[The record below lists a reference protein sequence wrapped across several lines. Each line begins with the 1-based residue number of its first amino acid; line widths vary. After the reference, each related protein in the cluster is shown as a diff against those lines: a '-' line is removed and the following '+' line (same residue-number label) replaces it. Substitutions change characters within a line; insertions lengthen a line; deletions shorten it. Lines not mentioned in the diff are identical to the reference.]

1 MAMVGYSTYWCPE
14 DDVEDDGG
22 EQAIGSDA
30 QIHGATGARVS
41 GDKEY
46 VIAKI
51 AEFATAQKGDASTAS
66 LKALL
71 LDYDSGGKGCL
82 NKDDLIRL
90 LNDAGVCVKKMGFCA
105 PQGMV
110 ASGIIDALDTT
121 GDRCVSWDEYK
132 AASGIVEEEAPPAAP
147 SEEGFIP
154 ISAAYAVPPVYRVS
168 PEAISRFKSM
178 EAQGALAVAQK
189 PKTSST
195 SAFAGLALL
204 LAIPAGIFFLAS
216 RTAKKPPEVPTP

>member
-1 MAMVGYSTYWCPE
+1 MAMVGYSIYWCPE
-14 DDVEDDGG
+14 DDLDDGD
-22 EQAIGSDA
+22 EEAVGSDT
-30 QIHGATGARVS
+30 QVRVVTKGARVG

-46 VIAKI
+46 VIGKI
-51 AEFATAQKGDASTAS
+51 AQFATAQKGDASTAN

-71 LDYDSGGKGCL
+71 LDYDSGGEGCL

-110 ASGIIDALDTT
+110 ANGIIDALDTT
-121 GDRCVSWDEYK
+121 GDRCISWDEYK
-132 AASGIVEEEAPPAAP
+132 AASGIVEEEAPPATL
-147 SEEGFIP
+147 SEEVFIP
-154 ISAAYAVPPVYRVS
+154 ISATYVAPPVYRAS
-168 PEAISRFKSM
+168 PETISRFKS
-178 EAQGALAVAQK
+178 QGALAK

-216 RTAKKPPEVPTP
+216 RTTKKPPEVPTP